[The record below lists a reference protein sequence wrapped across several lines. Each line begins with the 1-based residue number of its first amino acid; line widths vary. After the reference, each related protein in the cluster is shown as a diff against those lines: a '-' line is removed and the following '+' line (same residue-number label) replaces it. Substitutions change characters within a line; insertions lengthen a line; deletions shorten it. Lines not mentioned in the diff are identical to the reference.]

1 MDLVW
6 DMFISCGIHGGGLG
20 LWIYGSGSRVWE
32 LPVLS
37 SESHGVDRLTRD
49 GEWMEGQ
56 GQELSLIPVRNQR
69 GWGA

>member
-6 DMFISCGIHGGGLG
+6 DMFVVESTGGRSGAVDIMGL
-20 LWIYGSGSRVWE
+20 GSRVWE

-49 GEWMEGQ
+49 GERMEGQ
-56 GQELSLIPVRNQR
+56 GQGLSLIPLRNQR